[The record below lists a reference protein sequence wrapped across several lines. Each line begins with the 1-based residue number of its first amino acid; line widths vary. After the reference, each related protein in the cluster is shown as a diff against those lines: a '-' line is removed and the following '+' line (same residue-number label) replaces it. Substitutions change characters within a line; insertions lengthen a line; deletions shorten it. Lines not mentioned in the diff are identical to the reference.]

1 MINCFFVH
9 FSAAVEVEGLMG
21 VDAFVARTG
30 LRMVTTLH
38 TSTVVDGQIQM
49 QEGKLLNIDF
59 NMPRDRI
66 EILNVE

>member
-1 MINCFFVH
+1 MC
-9 FSAAVEVEGLMG
+9 SAAVEIEGVMG

-38 TSTVVDGQIQM
+38 TSTVVDGQILM
-49 QEGKLLNIDF
+49 QGGKLINIDL

-66 EILNVE
+66 EIFNLE